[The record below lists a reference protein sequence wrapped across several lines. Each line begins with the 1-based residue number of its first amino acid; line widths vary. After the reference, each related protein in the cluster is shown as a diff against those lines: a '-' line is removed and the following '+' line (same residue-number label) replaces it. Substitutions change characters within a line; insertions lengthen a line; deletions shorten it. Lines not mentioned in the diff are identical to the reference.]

1 MNQKVQ
7 KLARRLK
14 ENPNDSFTKFALAL
28 EMRKVDQLEKARRLF
43 ESIREHDPQYVGVY
57 YHLGK
62 LYEALD
68 ESDRAKTIYKEG
80 ITITQEKQDQ
90 HAQSEL
96 QTALMNLEIS
106 EYE

>member
-14 ENPNDSFTKFALAL
+14 KNPDDSFTKFALAL
-28 EMRKVDQLEKARRLF
+28 EMRKLDELEKARRLF
-43 ESIREHDPQYVGVY
+43 ESIRENQPQYVGVY
-57 YHLGK
+57 YHLAK
-62 LYEALD
+62 LYEDLD
-68 ESDRAKTIYKEG
+68 EPERAKTIYKEG
-80 ITITQEKQDQ
+80 ITITQEQRDQ